1 MEELNQLL
9 NFELYVY
16 QHHSLTV
23 FEVVTAILLFFA
35 TKLILWLIKKA
46 LDRETRV
53 HNIDTGNSFA
63 MFQIIKYFIWIIVVI
78 FMLEIVGV
86 KISVLLAGSAALLVG
101 IGLGLQQT
109 FNDILSGVLLL
120 FEKSV
125 KVGDILDID
134 GEIVIIEEIGLR
146 TSQAKTRMNIVI
158 LIPNSIITTNKVI
171 NWSNQSRRTQ
181 FVINVGVAYGS
192 DVNLV
197 MKLLQD
203 AATSH
208 NEVLEDGTVQVR
220 LSNFGNS
227 SLDFSLLFSSVN
239 IFEIERIKSDIRIV
253 IEKKFQANDISI
265 PFPQLDVHMNN
276 FDGNKL
282 T

>member
-1 MEELNQLL
+1 MEELNELL

-16 QHHSLTV
+16 QNHSLTV
-23 FEVVTAILLFFA
+23 FEVVTATLLFFA

-46 LDRETRV
+46 LDRETRI

-192 DVNLV
+192 DVTLV
-197 MKLLQD
+197 MKLLHD

-208 NEVLEDGTVQVR
+208 KEVLEDGTVQVR

-239 IFEIERIKSDIRIV
+239 IFEIERIKSDIRII

-276 FDGNKL
+276 SEVTK
-282 T
+282 

>member
-1 MEELNQLL
+1 MDQLNQLL
-9 NFELYVY
+9 QFELLVY
-16 QHHSLTV
+16 QGHSLTV
-23 FEVVTAILLFFA
+23 FEIVTALLVFLV
-35 TKLILWLIKKA
+35 TKIVLWLIKKA
-46 LDRETRV
+46 LDREIGK
-53 HNIDTGNSFA
+53 HHLDAGNSFA
-63 MFQIIKYFIWIIVVI
+63 FYQIIKYFVWIIVLV

-109 FNDILSGVLLL
+109 FNDVLSGVILL

-134 GEIVIIEEIGLR
+134 GEVVIIEEIGLR

-171 NWSNQSRRTQ
+171 NWSNQTLRTM
-181 FVINVGVAYGS
+181 FKINVGVAYGS

-197 MKLLQD
+197 MNVLQE
-203 AATSH
+203 AAREH
-208 NEVLEDGTVQVR
+208 KEVIQDGSVQSR

-227 SLDFSLLFSSVN
+227 SLDFTLLFSSVN
-239 IFEIERIKSDIRIV
+239 IFDIERIKSDIRIT
-253 IEKKFQANDISI
+253 IEKKIQVQGITI
-265 PFPQLDVHMNN
+265 PFPQMDLHVIKNN
-276 FDGNKL
+276 AE
-282 T
+282 

>member
-1 MEELNQLL
+1 
-9 NFELYVY
+9 
-16 QHHSLTV
+16 
-23 FEVVTAILLFFA
+23 
-35 TKLILWLIKKA
+35 
-46 LDRETRV
+46 
-53 HNIDTGNSFA
+53 
-63 MFQIIKYFIWIIVVI
+63 
-78 FMLEIVGV
+78 MLEIVGV

-181 FVINVGVAYGS
+181 FVITVGVAYGS
-192 DVNLV
+192 DVTLV

-253 IEKKFQANDISI
+253 IEKKFQANDIPI

-276 FDGNKL
+276 SNPIK
-282 T
+282 

>member
-23 FEVVTAILLFFA
+23 FEVVTATLLFFT

-46 LDRETRV
+46 LDRETRI

-63 MFQIIKYFIWIIVVI
+63 IFQIIKYFIWIIVVI

-208 NEVLEDGTVQVR
+208 NEVLEDSTVQVR
-220 LSNFGNS
+220 LSNFGSS

-276 FDGNKL
+276 FDGNK
-282 T
+282 

>member
-1 MEELNQLL
+1 MEELNELL

-23 FEVVTAILLFFA
+23 FEVVTATLLFFA

-46 LDRETRV
+46 LDRETRI

-101 IGLGLQQT
+101 IGLGFQQT

-181 FVINVGVAYGS
+181 FVITVGVAYGS
-192 DVNLV
+192 DVTLV

-276 FDGNKL
+276 SNPIK
-282 T
+282 

>member
-1 MEELNQLL
+1 MEELNELL

-23 FEVVTAILLFFA
+23 FEVVTATLLFFA

-46 LDRETRV
+46 LDRETRI

-181 FVINVGVAYGS
+181 FVITVGVAYGS

-253 IEKKFQANDISI
+253 IEKKFQANDIPI

-276 FDGNKL
+276 SNTIK
-282 T
+282 

>member
-1 MEELNQLL
+1 MEELNELL

-23 FEVVTAILLFFA
+23 FEVVTATLLFFA

-46 LDRETRV
+46 LDRETRI

-181 FVINVGVAYGS
+181 FVITVGVAYGS
-192 DVNLV
+192 DVTLV

-276 FDGNKL
+276 SNPIK
-282 T
+282 